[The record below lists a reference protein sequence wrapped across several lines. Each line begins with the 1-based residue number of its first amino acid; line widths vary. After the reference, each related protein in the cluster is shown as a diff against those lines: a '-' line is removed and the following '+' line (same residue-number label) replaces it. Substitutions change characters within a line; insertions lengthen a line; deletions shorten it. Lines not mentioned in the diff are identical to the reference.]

1 MLRKN
6 TKITE
11 KATFVVLICVKD
23 FIFEKAKKNPL
34 INTTK
39 TEYLT

>member
-23 FIFEKAKKNPL
+23 FIFAKKKKKKL
-34 INTTK
+34 TNTTK

>member
-23 FIFEKAKKNPL
+23 FIFEKAKGKKKT
-34 INTTK
+34 INK
-39 TEYLT
+39 HN